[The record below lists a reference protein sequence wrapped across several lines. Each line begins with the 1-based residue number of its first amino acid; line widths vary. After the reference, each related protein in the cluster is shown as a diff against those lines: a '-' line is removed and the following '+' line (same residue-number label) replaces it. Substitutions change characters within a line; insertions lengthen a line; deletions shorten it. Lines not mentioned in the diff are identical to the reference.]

1 MELLLDSLES
11 CTSIS
16 QLSLVCPSSSDSFWK
31 EISEGDFTSRMV
43 RLCENMSQLV
53 ALFFSFS
60 VPSKHCEEANK
71 LLRERFE
78 TERPAFRV
86 DVQSA
91 IEHGLKWN
99 GRIFDSYRSKEFPAM
114 YNDLLTSFHSQ
125 IALFPYDC
133 NTFLQRNV

>member
-1 MELLLDSLES
+1 MPVE
-11 CTSIS
+11 
-16 QLSLVCPSSSDSFWK
+16 Q
-31 EISEGDFTSRMV
+31 
-43 RLCENMSQLV
+43 
-53 ALFFSFS
+53 
-60 VPSKHCEEANK
+60 CEEANK

-99 GRIFDSYRSKEFPAM
+99 GRIFYSYRSKEFPAM

-125 IALFPYDC
+125 VALFPYDC
-133 NTFLQRNV
+133 NTFLQRNVQILILNVFFLCISEVLRRLNITLYEFSEEGKK